1 MPLHLG
7 QVKYLHETTTRK
19 TRINIL
25 VPANRWGKSSLVAC
39 LQIWYLY
46 YKFGIPPGN
55 REAWLKTEYR
65 TANIAPHSAQ
75 TEAVFKAIHQILT
88 SSYSIKTPDGRITTN
103 KCHIEWFYLKEK
115 TINTPPYKQYFHNN
129 SYIEHRSLGS
139 DQGDSLQGKPYGL
152 ITYDE
157 GGRSLHLKDEVMGN
171 IIPRLGDWV
180 APFHLLSTPDQ
191 NSPSILYHYELY
203 KNGMNGIKKTY
214 AQEGALKENVLFGE
228 EQIQEQ
234 YDLYEGDPMAPQV
247 LEGKF
252 IFGGDNLFNA
262 EDIIEAQD
270 EALNDGVRAEEGHR
284 YVIGTDTAMGSD
296 EMVHSVLDITNLKV
310 IKQND
315 SAIKIEGSV
324 LLVKQIAS
332 KGNSKSP
339 QAHLN
344 DFCDLFDNY
353 TLDGKKPPHLLETWN
368 GESARFY
375 QDLPMYIQSVTKCY
389 GSWQP
394 ERRISDNKNTQR
406 PRTQSIKKADIIV
419 ALQKLLSAKAL
430 KIPSIDRNRH
440 EDGADLPQQ
449 LSIYKEKDD
458 NIPTDRV
465 LSLALAAWLAIETS
479 TSQSPIK
486 WVSW

>member
-1 MPLHLG
+1 MHQG
-7 QVKYLHETTTRK
+7 QVRYLRETTARK

-39 LQIWYLY
+39 LQIWFLY
-46 YKFGIPPGN
+46 YKFGIPPGD
-55 REAWLKTEYR
+55 RAAWLKSEYR

-88 SSYSIKTPDGRITTN
+88 STYSIKTNDGRVVTN
-103 KCHIEWFYLKEK
+103 KCHIEWFYLRGR
-115 TINTPPYKQYFHNN
+115 TLNTPPYKQYFHNN

-203 KNGMNGIKKTY
+203 KNGMAGIKQTY
-214 AQEGALKENVLFGE
+214 AQEGALSENLLFGAN
-228 EQIQEQ
+228 QIKEQ
-234 YDLYEGDPMAPQV
+234 YDLFQDDPMAPQV

-252 IFGGDNLFNA
+252 IFGGDNLFNIESILEA
-262 EDIIEAQD
+262 ETDG
-270 EALNDGVRAEEGHR
+270 LNDGKRAEKDHK

-296 EMVHSVLDITNLKV
+296 EMVHSVLDITDLRIV
-310 IKQND
+310 RE
-315 SAIKIEGSV
+315 AGGALKIEGEAQ
-324 LLVKQIAS
+324 LVKQLAA

-339 QAHLN
+339 QRHLN
-344 DFCDLFDNY
+344 DFCDLFDAY
-353 TLDGKKPPHLLETWN
+353 TVDGKRPNHLLETWN

-375 QDLPMYIQSVTKCY
+375 QDLPMYIQIMTKCY

-394 ERRISDNKNTQR
+394 EKRQTDNQNQARPKNQA
-406 PRTQSIKKADIIV
+406 IKKADIIV
-419 ALQKLLSAKAL
+419 ALQKLLSARAI
-430 KIPSIDRNRH
+430 KIFKNDSNRH
-440 EDGADLPQQ
+440 SDGADLSQQ
-449 LSIYKEKDD
+449 LSIYKEDD
-458 NIPTDRV
+458 SSIPTDRV
-465 LSLALAAWLAIETS
+465 LSLALAAWIAIETAS
-479 TSQSPIK
+479 VPTTLEWITL
-486 WVSW
+486 